1 MFKKKNLKKMVWGLA
16 LLAAAGLVCF
26 GVLRACQRSWLL
38 KGVEEDNPAL
48 IAKALKWGFPKD
60 AVAQPGLPVLSKAV
74 LLGHSKAA
82 RALVEQGVNL
92 QARTTEKIPSS
103 AKEDAPVIAVGTSPL
118 GVAAFVCYLPGSQET
133 ARLLLENGL
142 SPDDLVDGVSL
153 AEVVAEGG
161 ETYPE
166 QPNCWEV
173 LRSFLEAGLDVNST
187 QGEELFMD
195 VISGAPL
202 WVRLISPH
210 IPAELIES
218 AVAVP
223 DVNLNAQSKGGIS
236 GLMQAALLNRSDIA
250 EVLLKAGAD
259 PNLAAPKGFTAL
271 EISKR
276 QKYSQVEKVLRAHGA
291 VK

>member
-1 MFKKKNLKKMVWGLA
+1 MLKKKNIKKIIWCFI
-16 LLAAAGLVCF
+16 LLAVAGLVCF

-38 KGVEEDNPAL
+38 KGIEEDNPAL
-48 IAKALKWGFPKD
+48 ISKAFSWGFPKD
-60 AVAQPGLPVLSKAV
+60 AVTQPGLPALSKAV

-92 QARTTEKIPSS
+92 QAKTTEKIPSS
-103 AKEDAPVIAVGTSPL
+103 DKEDAPVIAVGTSPL

-133 ARLLLENGL
+133 ARLLLENAI
-142 SPDDLVDGVSL
+142 SPDELADGVSL
-153 AEVVAEGG
+153 AEIVVEGG

-166 QPNCWEV
+166 QTNCWEM

-195 VISGAPL
+195 VMSGAPL

-218 AVAVP
+218 AVTMP
-223 DVNLNAQSKGGIS
+223 EVNLNAQSKGGVS
-236 GLMQAALLNRSDIA
+236 GLMQAALLNRADIA

-259 PNLAAPKGFTAL
+259 PNLTAPKGFTAL

-276 QKYSQVEKVLRAHGA
+276 QKYPQVEKVLRAYGA